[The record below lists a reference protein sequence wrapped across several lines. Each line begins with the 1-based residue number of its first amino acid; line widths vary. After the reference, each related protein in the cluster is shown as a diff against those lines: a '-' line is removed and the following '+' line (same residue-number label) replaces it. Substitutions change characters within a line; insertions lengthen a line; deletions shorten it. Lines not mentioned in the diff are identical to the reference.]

1 MNQEKKNAL
10 KSIIFYVLALL
21 TIVIIN
27 FSGKFKSGP
36 CTPNL
41 DVLSVFIFIIL
52 NVILLIINGI
62 KAFVMNKQTKVS
74 TIVHF
79 IALII
84 WLICIN
90 SNVVRL

>member
-10 KSIIFYVLALL
+10 KSIVFYIIAILV
-21 TIVIIN
+21 IVVIN
-27 FSGKFKSGP
+27 ISGKFKSGP

-62 KAFVMNKQTKVS
+62 KAFAMKKEMRLS
-74 TIVHF
+74 IIVHL
-79 IALII
+79 AVLII
-84 WLICIN
+84 WIIYIN
-90 SNVVRL
+90 FKVV